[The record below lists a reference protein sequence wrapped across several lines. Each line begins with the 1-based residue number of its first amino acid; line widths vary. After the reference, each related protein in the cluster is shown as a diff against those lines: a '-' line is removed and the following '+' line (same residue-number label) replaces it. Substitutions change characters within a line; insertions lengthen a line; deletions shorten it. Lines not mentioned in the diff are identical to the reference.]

1 MTLLKFPIVLIGIAL
16 SILISGCSSNSASSA
31 NANAFVAPNQIEFNI
46 ETLDDINAYGDQQ
59 ARPIVIRIYQ
69 LSESGVFENTEFLDL
84 FSKDRESLAET
95 LIDVTSLAPMLPG
108 KVQQLTLDVQQ
119 KSRFIAVL
127 GEFADYANAEVKA
140 YVALV
145 ETPEKY
151 PVYIR
156 VSGKKIAISQPVD
169 EAWWKVF

>member
-1 MTLLKFPIVLIGIAL
+1 MKFWTFRVILYLAL
-16 SILISGCSSNSASSA
+16 SAVISGCSTNSASVNSQ
-31 NANAFVAPNQIEFNI
+31 AFTAPYQVVFNI

-69 LSESGVFENTEFLDL
+69 LSENGVFDSAEFLDL
-84 FSKDRESLAET
+84 YSKDRETLAKT

-108 KVQQLTLDVQQ
+108 KTQTMTLDVQQ
-119 KSRFIAVL
+119 ESRYIAVL

-140 YVALV
+140 YVALA
-145 ETPEKY
+145 ETPELY

-156 VSGKKIAISQPVD
+156 VSGKKIAISQPVS
-169 EAWWKVF
+169 ESWWKVF

>member
-1 MTLLKFPIVLIGIAL
+1 MRLLNLPVILCVAL
-16 SILISGCSSNSASSA
+16 MMLVTGCSSNSATSA
-31 NANAFVAPNQIEFNI
+31 NTKAFIAPYQVEFNV

-69 LSESGVFENTEFLDL
+69 LSEFGVFNNAEFLDL
-84 FSKDRESLAET
+84 YSKDRETLADS

-108 KVQQLTLDVQQ
+108 KNQKITLDVQQ
-119 KSRFIAVL
+119 ESRYIAVL

-140 YVALV
+140 YVALA
-145 ETPEKY
+145 ETPEQY
-151 PVYIR
+151 PIYIR

-169 EAWWKVF
+169 ESWWKVF